1 MTPLTFDRPSLRL
14 AALALK
20 VHDRMAGTFLPVA
33 GVGEKTIHV
42 VSVGSRERVRN
53 APDFLEHQV
62 GALIRL

>member
-1 MTPLTFDRPSLRL
+1 
-14 AALALK
+14 
-20 VHDRMAGTFLPVA
+20 MAGKFLVFA

-42 VSVGSRERVRN
+42 VAVGGGERVFD